1 MQGWETFILKKS
13 VSGPIYVPLLFEQ
26 IWQQNTMVVTVLCV
40 AALPAVL
47 INTQCNVLRAK
58 AQYQKE
64 LYVRIFCLIISSVGL
79 VAVQASTPENFAL
92 NILACSTLWLLALFL
107 WNKLEFHFQNTRVLN
122 PRCLRT

>member
-1 MQGWETFILKKS
+1 
-13 VSGPIYVPLLFEQ
+13 VPLLFEQ
-26 IWQQNTMVVTVLCV
+26 IWQQNTMVVTVLCL
-40 AALPAVL
+40 AALPAIL

-92 NILACSTLWLLALFL
+92 NILACSTLWLLALFP
-107 WNKLEFHFQNTRVLN
+107 WNKLELHFQNTRVLN